1 MKKRFFL
8 LSLLILGSVALPVK
22 ADFGD
27 ADFREDIEALGP
39 QSYHDAWCRELQK
52 KCRVRFQGRAMW
64 VEGQGGI
71 DRSQYLSV
79 RRETEGYRGW
89 SAEPAEYYYY
99 IKYLSSKNK
108 ERTALFLFSNKKAG
122 RDFGKALVRF
132 TSQDASPIPNYRYP
146 NSQGP
151 QGTHG
156 RDKGLNP
163 YDNEPIIDWSKKT
176 TKDSPAG
183 INCDSAVWRNKP
195 ECIDP

>member
-1 MKKRFFL
+1 MNKKLRIFL
-8 LSLLILGSVALPVK
+8 LTALIAFISPVK

-122 RDFGKALVRF
+122 RDFGKAIVRF
-132 TSQDASPIPNYRYP
+132 TSQDASPTPNYRYP

-163 YDNEPIIDWSKKT
+163 YDNPPIIDWLEKT
-176 TKDSPAG
+176 TD
-183 INCDSAVWRNKP
+183 
-195 ECIDP
+195 

>member
-1 MKKRFFL
+1 MNKNFL
-8 LSLLILGSVALPVK
+8 FLSIWILGSIAVPVK

-39 QSYHDAWCRELQK
+39 QSYHDAWCKDLK
-52 KCRVRFQGRAMW
+52 NKCRVRFQGRSMW

-71 DRSQYLSV
+71 DRSQYISV
-79 RRETEGYRGW
+79 KKESEGYKGW

-99 IKYLSSKNK
+99 VRYLSTQDK
-108 ERTALFLFSNKKAG
+108 ERVALFLFTNKKAG
-122 RDFGKALVRF
+122 RDFGKALYRF
-132 TSQDASPIPNYRYP
+132 TSQDAEPIPNYRMP

-151 QGTHG
+151 QGTQG

-163 YDNEPIIDWSKKT
+163 YDNPPIIDWSKKT

-195 ECIDP
+195 QCIDD